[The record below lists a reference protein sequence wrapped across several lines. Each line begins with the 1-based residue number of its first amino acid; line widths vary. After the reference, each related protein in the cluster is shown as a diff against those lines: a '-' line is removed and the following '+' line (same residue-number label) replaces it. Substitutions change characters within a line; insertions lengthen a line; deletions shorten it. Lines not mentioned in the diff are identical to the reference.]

1 METGSVTFCDLAYSI
16 LRCSGL
22 MSVRVCY
29 WKKRK
34 KKNEWKRWK
43 FLQTWIFHDQLN
55 LKDSACLGRPEKVF
69 LYVHFGYFFFCLA
82 GSADIKLHILICK
95 WNLPCV
101 TSFFFKERLNSAHV
115 KNWESFAF
123 SFKPLCTWWA
133 RITSLNRIILPYY
146 GSVNIIIFQHS
157 LSDF

>member
-101 TSFFFKERLNSAHV
+101 TSFFLKRDWIVHMSRTEN
-115 KNWESFAF
+115 
-123 SFKPLCTWWA
+123 PLHFPS
-133 RITSLNRIILPYY
+133 SLCVHDELE
-146 GSVNIIIFQHS
+146 
-157 LSDF
+157 